1 MGCAQSNNNGSCL
14 FRSIYNCKRNLETL
28 QKGLP
33 SRTTWP
39 RIYLPFRSWEPALLK
54 LMVRVSSSPWN
65 RCRLSF
71 LFVVPARCAHFAY
84 VSYDSP
90 TLNVLYLLFSILF
103 FLLFCF
109 FFLLI
114 FFFHQRLPRIDSSYF
129 RTRAKFGFYQTRL
142 CLMRW
147 STIVVWQSYKLRE
160 DNAMIMSCIIG
171 TFMSVTW

>member
-1 MGCAQSNNNGSCL
+1 MGCVQSNNNGSCL

-54 LMVRVSSSPWN
+54 LMVRVSSSSWN

-109 FFLLI
+109 FFFFLFSFSTNVCLESIHRIFEHALSLDFIKQDCVWCGDRRLLSGN
-114 FFFHQRLPRIDSSYF
+114 RINYA
-129 RTRAKFGFYQTRL
+129 RI
-142 CLMRW
+142 MRW
-147 STIVVWQSYKLRE
+147 
-160 DNAMIMSCIIG
+160 
-171 TFMSVTW
+171 